1 MFPKKNHRRKPVPRA
16 QCHTLVGMT
25 RGDRVVRIGRSYKE
39 GIRHMERVELARES
53 EGVQVPAGNK
63 IMLEKG
69 LEAFI
74 TQSLGGTFT
83 VQVPAYGG
91 LYRIAG
97 KDADAL
103 GKTPAEA
110 GGAVSAGGD
119 LEAMVWEQ
127 LKTCYDPE
135 IPVNIVDLGLVYG
148 MEVKDADDG
157 TKKVEIKMTLTAQG
171 CGMGASIAMDARHKI
186 MGLPGVSEADVDLV
200 WDPPW
205 TPQMISPE
213 GRERLGID

>member
-1 MFPKKNHRRKPVPRA
+1 
-16 QCHTLVGMT
+16 
-25 RGDRVVRIGRSYKE
+25 
-39 GIRHMERVELARES
+39 MERVELTREC

-63 IMLEKG
+63 MTLEKG

-91 LYRIAG
+91 LFRIAG

-103 GKTPAEA
+103 GKTPEEA
-110 GGAVSAGGD
+110 GTVASSGGD

-127 LKTCYDPE
+127 LKTCFDPE

-148 MEVKDADDG
+148 MEVKDAEDG

-171 CGMGASIAMDARHKI
+171 CGMGASIALDARHKI
-186 MGLPGVSEADVDLV
+186 MSLAGVSEADVDLV

>member
-1 MFPKKNHRRKPVPRA
+1 MDDDSRQSFDFEPAPETPA
-16 QCHTLVGMT
+16 PPATLRDAV
-25 RGDRVVRIGRSYKE
+25 
-39 GIRHMERVELARES
+39 LA
-53 EGVQVPAGNK
+53 
-63 IMLEKG
+63 
-69 LEAFI
+69 
-74 TQSLGGTFT
+74 
-83 VQVPAYGG
+83 
-91 LYRIAG
+91 
-97 KDADAL
+97 AL
-103 GKTPAEA
+103 GS
-110 GGAVSAGGD
+110 V
-119 LEAMVWEQ
+119 
-127 LKTCYDPE
+127 YDPE

>member
-1 MFPKKNHRRKPVPRA
+1 
-16 QCHTLVGMT
+16 
-25 RGDRVVRIGRSYKE
+25 
-39 GIRHMERVELARES
+39 MERVELAREI

-63 IMLEKG
+63 MMLEKG

-83 VQVPAYGG
+83 LQVPAYGG
-91 LYRIAG
+91 LFRVAG

-103 GKTPAEA
+103 GKTPQDA
-110 GGAVSAGGD
+110 GVVSASGGGD

-127 LKTCYDPE
+127 LRTCFDPE

-157 TKKVEIKMTLTAQG
+157 TKKVEVKMTLTAQG
-171 CGMGASIAMDARHKI
+171 CGMGASIATDARHKI
-186 MGLPGVSEADVDLV
+186 MSLPGVSEADVDLV

-205 TPQMISPE
+205 TPQMISPRAASGSASTDQSRPNCNCDNSATCE
-213 GRERLGID
+213 QRSCYRELTW

>member
-1 MFPKKNHRRKPVPRA
+1 
-16 QCHTLVGMT
+16 
-25 RGDRVVRIGRSYKE
+25 
-39 GIRHMERVELARES
+39 MERVELAREI

-63 IMLEKG
+63 MMLEKG

-83 VQVPAYGG
+83 LQVPAYNG

-97 KDADAL
+97 KDADAI
-103 GKTPAEA
+103 GKTAAEA
-110 GGAVSAGGD
+110 AATATPSGD

-135 IPVNIVDLGLVYG
+135 IPVNIVDLGLVYA
-148 MEVKDADDG
+148 MEVAPIDG
-157 TKKVEIKMTLTAQG
+157 GAKRVDVKMTLTAQG
-171 CGMGASIAMDARHKI
+171 CGMGAAIAIDARQKLLS
-186 MGLPGVSEADVDLV
+186 LPGVAEANVDLV

-213 GRERLGID
+213 GRERLGLD